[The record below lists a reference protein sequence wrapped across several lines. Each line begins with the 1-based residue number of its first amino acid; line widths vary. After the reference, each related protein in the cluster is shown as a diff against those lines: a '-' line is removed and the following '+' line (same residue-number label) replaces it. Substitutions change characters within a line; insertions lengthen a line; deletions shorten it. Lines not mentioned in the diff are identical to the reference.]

1 MYGCGE
7 SGYNGRMGHMTDSK
21 QYVPSKVKYLRK
33 RLKKNDKIWQG
44 NFIDT
49 FKAMATSQPELETN
63 YSAVYDLGD
72 DKAFKVT
79 GNKISDNF
87 NDDMLELKPDC
98 LFESK
103 MIEMR
108 RMWNKIDRGNRGRMN
123 ALGFGKVLK
132 LSHVWASDWTLDK
145 IATSLAGNVTADVE
159 LEDFLQYVGEN
170 LRKSILANHFFHRLY
185 VRMFC
190 KRKWHCWMK
199 KLANILWNCSKLNL
213 KKPV

>member
-7 SGYNGRMGHMTDSK
+7 SGYNGRMGLQFQTICT
-21 QYVPSKVKYLRK
+21 QKVKYLRK
-33 RLKKNDKIWQG
+33 RLKKNDKIWR
-44 NFIDT
+44 
-49 FKAMATSQPELETN
+49 ETLLIRLKLWQLVN
-63 YSAVYDLGD
+63 QNWKRTTQQYTIWEMTRLLKSL
-72 DKAFKVT
+72 KQ
-79 GNKISDNF
+79 IRDNF

-145 IATSLAGNVTADVE
+145 IATALAGNVTADVE

-170 LRKSILANHFFHRLY
+170 LRKSILANHFHRLY

-190 KRKWHCWMK
+190 KENGI
-199 KLANILWNCSKLNL
+199 AG
-213 KKPV
+213 